1 MIEQETI
8 DRDTLTLAG
17 LLADQAVYACVEESV
32 AEALVADEARS
43 ELRLLDSLAAFTHHR
58 DIDALDHSL
67 VLTLAQLTSAHSV
80 ILAKRG
86 FDEASV
92 GSVVRCARDGS
103 GTYLV
108 HPVQPG
114 RIGSSP
120 QLLHGG
126 LDRLESRTELVN
138 GLHRQVVPLLRE
150 GRAIGAL
157 QLDSRMAPSTSR
169 QLIDGFARIY
179 ANYTALL
186 HESEQDKLTG
196 LYNRRSLER
205 QLQRLLQQRNELLR
219 QVPAAPPV
227 AHEQCPAPA
236 GESLHVW
243 LGILDIDHFK
253 RINDNFG
260 HIYGDEVILLLAQ
273 QMRACFRQG
282 DALFRYGGEEF
293 VILFSATDEV
303 TVQAVLDR
311 FRQRIADYE
320 FPQIGHITI
329 SIGYAKIGEHDYP
342 ASAVDRADQ
351 ALYFVKQHGRNGIR
365 GYEELGASGLLEHE
379 KVAGTVDLF

>member
-1 MIEQETI
+1 MKPETI
-8 DRDTLTLAG
+8 DKDTRA
-17 LLADQAVYACVEESV
+17 LADSLVDQADCACLARPMVASV
-32 AEALVADEARS
+32 IADDAHG

-67 VLTLAQLTSAHSV
+67 VLTLAELTSAHSV

-86 FDEASV
+86 FDEAKLE
-92 GSVVRCARDGS
+92 SVVRCA
-103 GTYLV
+103 
-108 HPVQPG
+108 PG
-114 RIGSSP
+114 GLGVYVVEPLEPERMGSSL
-120 QLLHGG
+120 QLIHGC
-126 LDRLESRTELVN
+126 LDQLEARTEIVD
-138 GLHRQVVPLLRE
+138 GLHRQMVPILHD

-157 QLDSRMAPSTSR
+157 QLDSHIAPSTSR

-186 HESEQDKLTG
+186 YESERDKLTG

-205 QLQRLLQQRNELLR
+205 QLQRLLKQRSELVR
-219 QVPAAPPV
+219 QVPVAAPV
-227 AHEQCPAPA
+227 ACEQRRAPSGDA
-236 GESLHVW
+236 PHVW

-282 DALFRYGGEEF
+282 DALFRFGGEEF
-293 VILFSATDEV
+293 VILFSATDEA
-303 TVQAVLDR
+303 TVLAVLDR
-311 FRQRIADYE
+311 FRQRIADYA

-365 GYEELGASGLLEHE
+365 GYEELGASGLLENE